1 MSKSKVKEMN
11 PAFDRT
17 LSLLVE
23 IIGRHHTTPKPTSNN
38 RGLVGGFPTSTVR
51 KPTKRSK
58 RFDPGAEDVK
68 KKMLGG
74 ATPSYSRS
82 TDPQE
87 KPSDDTPAEQRIPPS
102 LKKAETFYDKL
113 KAALINN
120 KEKFKA
126 GVRKISAKIRRKK

>member
-1 MSKSKVKEMN
+1 MN

-23 IIGRHHTTPKPTSNN
+23 ISDRPQATPPKPTSNN

-51 KPTKRSK
+51 KPKKRSN
-58 RFDPGAEDVK
+58 RFDPESEDVK

-74 ATPSYSRS
+74 AKPSYSVS
-82 TDPQE
+82 TDA
-87 KPSDDTPAEQRIPPS
+87 DNRIPPP
-102 LKKAETFYDKL
+102 LKKPETFYDRL

-120 KEKFKA
+120 KDKFKA
-126 GVRKISAKIRRKK
+126 GVKRILAKIRRKK